1 MLIATE
7 DGPKRDQVRERLS
20 SNPRLGVMASTDRHA
35 WHPPRR
41 FLLPFVIAHSCLS
54 VGLSLLAFINGMDR
68 FDSGL
73 PPTFLEKVV
82 ETLSDVL
89 RSPLFKLAMKSRLLG
104 ELFSGLLGYI
114 PFVANSVLWAF
125 LVWWLLAF
133 LARSF
138 AARPRPLP

>member
-1 MLIATE
+1 
-7 DGPKRDQVRERLS
+7 
-20 SNPRLGVMASTDRHA
+20 MASTDRHA
-35 WHPPRR
+35 WYPPWR
-41 FLLPFVIAHSCLS
+41 FFLPFVIAHSCLS
-54 VGLSLLAFINGMDR
+54 VGLSLAAFTDGMDR

-82 ETLSDVL
+82 ETLSDVFL
-89 RSPLFKLAMKSRLLG
+89 SPLFKLSIKSRLLG
-104 ELFSGLLGYI
+104 ELFPGRLGYLL
-114 PFVANSVLWAF
+114 FVANSVLWAF